1 MRLVTLLI
9 CLSKTGIQ
17 SSGPKSIEIYKKKKY
32 FLNIVNPFL
41 ILGVDVSWS
50 LCVCPGS
57 LIIILI

>member
-1 MRLVTLLI
+1 MRLETLLI
-9 CLSKTGIQ
+9 FLSKTGIQ
-17 SSGPKSIEIYKKKKY
+17 SSGPKSIEIYKKKY